1 MSIYNNNKKN
11 TTYLCA
17 RIVVNDVGYA
27 INRLGKIY
35 EINLIDKKIND
46 MHVLIK
52 IPYAFKILFKHVN
65 RNCNKY
71 FELKT
76 SYQLNCMWT
85 FIRKSINPIYCYF

>member
-1 MSIYNNNKKN
+1 
-11 TTYLCA
+11 
-17 RIVVNDVGYA
+17 
-27 INRLGKIY
+27 
-35 EINLIDKKIND
+35 

-65 RNCNKY
+65 RNYNKY

-85 FIRKSINPIYCYF
+85 FIRKSINPIYCFFNL